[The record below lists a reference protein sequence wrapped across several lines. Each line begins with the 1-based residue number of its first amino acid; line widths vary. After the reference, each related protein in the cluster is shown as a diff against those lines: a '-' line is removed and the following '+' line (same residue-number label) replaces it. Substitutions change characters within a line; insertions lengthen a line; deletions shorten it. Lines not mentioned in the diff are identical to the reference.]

1 MILGLDLSLNSTG
14 WAVLGPDGSTESG
27 TIRPAK
33 TDPIGHRLLDID
45 TALLALLERYEPTD
59 VAIEHPVGRYADS
72 TIKIAMV
79 HGIVHRR
86 LAWWNAT
93 DPHTVHDIEPTTLK
107 KLATGRG
114 NADKDDVRGAARA
127 RLGFTGES
135 DDIAD
140 AMWLC
145 DFVARQKGW
154 ERPFLPAIN
163 LTALAPKKPKA
174 KKKAAA

>member
-14 WAVLGPDGSTESG
+14 WAVLGSDGSASSG
-27 TIRPAK
+27 TIRPPK
-33 TDPIGHRLLDID
+33 TGEIGDRLCHID
-45 TALLALLERYEPTD
+45 GALLTYLECYRPTD

-93 DPHTVHDIEPTTLK
+93 NPHTVHDIEPTTLK

-127 RLGFTGES
+127 RLGYTGES
-135 DDIAD
+135 DDEAD

-145 DFVARQKGW
+145 DYVARQKGW
-154 ERPFLPAIN
+154 ERPDLPAIN
-163 LTALAPKKPKA
+163 LTALTPRKP
-174 KKKAAA
+174 KKKAA